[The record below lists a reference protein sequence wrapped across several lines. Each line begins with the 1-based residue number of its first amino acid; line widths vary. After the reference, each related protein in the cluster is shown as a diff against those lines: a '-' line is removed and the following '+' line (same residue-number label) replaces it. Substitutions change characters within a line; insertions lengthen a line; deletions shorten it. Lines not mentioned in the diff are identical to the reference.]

1 MRLTKLKPKRKSLN
15 RLNTN
20 IINVKRGTNMIKKGV
35 ISEELKT
42 AFDKIEGCIVFDGNG
57 ADLAKEIRK
66 NGFIKLKGA

>member
-1 MRLTKLKPKRKSLN
+1 MKKLKKLVGDGKSLN

-20 IINVKRGTNMIKKGV
+20 IIHKEVEMKQDEKEL
-35 ISEELKT
+35 EE
-42 AFDKIEGCIVFDGNG
+42 AFDRLEGCILFDGNG